1 MTEWP
6 RNDTPLKKMHPPQ
19 SLQPVATFVIVAGIG
34 RLGRAATS
42 STSCWVLSLAGR
54 P

>member
-6 RNDTPLKKMHPPQ
+6 RNDTPLKKMHP
-19 SLQPVATFVIVAGIG
+19 FG
-34 RLGRAATS
+34 RLGIQRLPAAGGL
-42 STSCWVLSLAGR
+42 VHHIGLRQDLRLHAVHAAAA